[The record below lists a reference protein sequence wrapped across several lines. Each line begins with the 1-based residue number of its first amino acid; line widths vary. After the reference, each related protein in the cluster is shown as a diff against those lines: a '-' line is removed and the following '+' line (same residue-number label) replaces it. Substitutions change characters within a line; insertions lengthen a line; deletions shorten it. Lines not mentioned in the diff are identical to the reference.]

1 MSKDKMNLKEVT
13 AMNADSKWTK
23 DDGYISKLTFYD
35 TKDRLVSIV
44 LTRNQLVAVR
54 DILAEI
60 LYEMAKDAA
69 GPDGFVITDDLD
81 NSPDFK
87 R

>member
-1 MSKDKMNLKEVT
+1 MSKDKLSLKEVT
-13 AMNADSKWTK
+13 AMNADNTWTK

-35 TKDRLVSIV
+35 TKDRHASIT

-54 DILAEI
+54 DLLTEI
-60 LYEMAKDAA
+60 LYEMAKDDA

-81 NSPDFK
+81 SSPDFK